1 VDLQGQLEP
10 PVRAQNDNLCSTY
23 WTASEVAQ
31 RIPAPHSARK
41 MLDIGGSIGYY
52 SVILCRRLSGL
63 QSVVFDLP
71 EAVVHASKILAQER
85 MGKRIAHRAG
95 NVLTDDL
102 GNEEYDLIFIGIS
115 CTTSMR
121 RQVAI
126 S

>member
-1 VDLQGQLEP
+1 MLPEDH
-10 PVRAQNDNLCSTY
+10 QNDNLCSTY

-31 RIPAPHSARK
+31 RIPVPRSARK
-41 MLDIGGSIGYY
+41 MLDIGGSHGYY
-52 SVILCRRLSGL
+52 SVMLCRRLSGL
-63 QSVVFDLP
+63 HSVVFDLP
-71 EAVVHASKILAQER
+71 EAVVHASKILAQEG

-95 NVLTDDL
+95 NALTDDL

-121 RQVAI
+121 SQVAI